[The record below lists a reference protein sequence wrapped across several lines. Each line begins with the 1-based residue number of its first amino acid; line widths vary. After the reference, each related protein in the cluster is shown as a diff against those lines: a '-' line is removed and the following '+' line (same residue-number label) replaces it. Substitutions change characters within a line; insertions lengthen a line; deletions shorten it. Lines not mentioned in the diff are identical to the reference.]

1 MKESLIELCNRV
13 INNYKKSKE
22 EFRYDG
28 EYINHFA
35 SLIYGNRN
43 KEVPTKGIKEIRS
56 FIKNNTSRMSYFRG
70 DILYI
75 LSFLIGNEENWKSIT
90 EKIILVYEELIEK
103 GFKESHYL
111 VLTAYAIVKYSKGK
125 DLNYI
130 INKTHYIY
138 EDMKQKYDNVTNEE
152 DHLQCA
158 LLALNDIN
166 TDELY
171 LKMKGVFELILD
183 FDMFSR
189 NSVQGLAM
197 TVLLNKKVE
206 DLKISHQFLS
216 IIGMIRVEDGVQ
228 RYVDKVEMVIDYLC
242 EVESQYEFYMDR
254 SFRAF
259 IAIMLIEFSKE
270 VEEERYLEEL
280 LSMGVY
286 SFLVSK
292 NQGVFSEVLA

>member
-1 MKESLIELCNRV
+1 
-13 INNYKKSKE
+13 
-22 EFRYDG
+22 
-28 EYINHFA
+28 
-35 SLIYGNRN
+35 
-43 KEVPTKGIKEIRS
+43 
-56 FIKNNTSRMSYFRG
+56 
-70 DILYI
+70 
-75 LSFLIGNEENWKSIT
+75 
-90 EKIILVYEELIEK
+90 
-103 GFKESHYL
+103 
-111 VLTAYAIVKYSKGK
+111 
-125 DLNYI
+125 
-130 INKTHYIY
+130 
-138 EDMKQKYDNVTNEE
+138 MKQKYDNVTNEE
-152 DHLQCA
+152 DHLQCT

-206 DLKISHQFLS
+206 DLNIIYNLLKEFENRDIKISHQFLS

-228 RYVDKVEMVIDYLC
+228 RY